1 VEAGCSLNGTWWL
14 VRLRSAP
21 TGITLAAG
29 SAAVVATALAAATLI
44 APSELV
50 ARLVAMALC
59 VAAIGAFGGDLV
71 AALASAAIAWSVLD
85 GFLVNRLGALTWH
98 GAADAARLSVLAGAA
113 LAGWLGALAYRVARH
128 RRDVVR
134 MRVWLYGDGF
144 ASSVH
149 AHKEA
154 SPSG

>member
-1 VEAGCSLNGTWWL
+1 MNGTWWL
-14 VRLRSAP
+14 VRLHAAP
-21 TGITLAAG
+21 TGLTLAAG
-29 SAAVVATALAAATLI
+29 SAAVVATALSAAALT
-44 APSELV
+44 APSDLV

-59 VAAIGAFGGDLV
+59 VAAVGAFGGDLL
-71 AALASAAIAWSVLD
+71 AALATAGIAWSVLD
-85 GFLVNRLGALTWH
+85 GFLVNRLGVLTWH
-98 GAADAARLSVLAGAA
+98 GAADIVRLGVLAGMA
-113 LAGWLGALAYRVARH
+113 LAGWLGALSYRLARH

-144 ASSVH
+144 ASSVR